1 MQIALSLQ
9 YQVPGS
15 AEAFDVAGAL
25 GQHELVAM
33 VVECSGD
40 PIAVRKP
47 VEASVVIAQGRRVV
61 RSLVAGPFG

>member
-1 MQIALSLQ
+1 M
-9 YQVPGS
+9 
-15 AEAFDVAGAL
+15 AGAL